1 MRLKFIFFVATIFIA
16 ICVIGQ
22 TKQPITHE
30 SLWLL
35 KRVGAPALSP
45 DGKWVVCSVQE
56 PAYDDKDVVND
67 LWLIPADSSK
77 PPRRITGNRQSE
89 SGYSWSPDSKQLA
102 FIAKR
107 NDDSAA
113 QVYLMNLAEGGEAQR
128 LTNISTGASN
138 PKWSPDGNNI
148 LFSSNVYPGANTD
161 SANKKIAADLKKQK
175 YKARVYTGFPIRYW
189 DHWLDEKR
197 THWFIQP
204 VGQAGTGTDLFAG
217 LDSITQITIQ
227 FSENPVAS
235 WLPNNRSIIFSA
247 TENMSTTAW
256 RDVTFA
262 LYEASVD
269 HKPEMIIGDSTHSY
283 TNPEVSE
290 DGKYLYCMES
300 ADNNYKVYNMA
311 KLVRYDWPS
320 MKNKTYLCNNIDR
333 PVNDFELSAQGIVL
347 SVESEGRDK
356 LYFIKNGT
364 AEAKQM
370 IADVAGCYSNPSVS
384 DDGNVIV
391 ANFQTASQPPE
402 IALIQPGQT
411 HKALTSFNAEA
422 LSKLDLGTTEDFWMT
437 SSKGKKIHSLVVK
450 PAGFDAAKKYP
461 LFIVIHGGPAGE
473 WKHEWSYRWNYHLL
487 ASPGYVLL
495 LTNYTGSTGF
505 GEKFS
510 QDIQFDPFKSPGN
523 EIQEAAAAAIKQF
536 AFIDGSKQAAG
547 GASYGGHLTN
557 WLEATTS
564 HYKCLIAHAG
574 LVNSEA
580 QWGTSDGIYSREV
593 MNGGTPWELTKT
605 FKEQNPIRFAANF
618 KTPILVTVG
627 EQDFRVPINNSLEN
641 WSALQRM
648 KVPSKLI
655 VFPEENHWILKAEDS
670 RFFYQQ
676 VHEWLAKYLQ

>member
-1 MRLKFIFFVATIFIA
+1 MLPVVCASAQI
-16 ICVIGQ
+16 
-22 TKQPITHE
+22 KQPITHE

-35 KRVGAPALSP
+35 KRVGTPALSP

-56 PAYDDKDVVND
+56 PAYDEKDVVND
-67 LWLIPADSSK
+67 LWLVPADGSK

-107 NDDSAA
+107 DNDSAA
-113 QVYLMNLAEGGEAQR
+113 QVYVLNLAEGGEAQR

-138 PKWSPDGNNI
+138 PKWSPDGNNM

-161 SANKKIAADLKKQK
+161 SANKKVAADLKKQK
-175 YKARVYTGFPIRYW
+175 YKARVYTGFPVRYW

-204 VGQAGTGTDLFAG
+204 VAQAADGTDLFAA
-217 LDSITQITIQ
+217 LDSITQTAIQ
-227 FSENPVAS
+227 FGENPDAN
-235 WLPNNRSIIFSA
+235 WLPDSKSVIFSA
-247 TENMSTTAW
+247 TDNAGTAAW
-256 RDVTFA
+256 RDVTLA
-262 LYEASVD
+262 LYIASVD
-269 HKPEMIIGDSTHSY
+269 GKPGIIIGDSSHSY
-283 TNPEVSE
+283 NNPVISE
-290 DGKYLYCMES
+290 DGKYLYCIEN
-300 ADNNYKVYNMA
+300 AENNYKVYNIG
-311 KLVRYDWPS
+311 KLVRYNWPS
-320 MKNKTYLCNNIDR
+320 LKNKTYLCKNIDR
-333 PVNDFELSAQGIVL
+333 PINDFELSGQGVVI
-347 SVESEGRDK
+347 SFENEGRDK
-356 LYFIKNGT
+356 LYFISNGST
-364 AEAKQM
+364 EAKQ
-370 IADVAGCYSNPSVS
+370 ISAEATGCYTSPSIS
-384 DDGNVIV
+384 GDGSVIV

-402 IALIQPGQT
+402 IVLIQSNQQA
-411 HKALTSFNAEA
+411 HKALTSFNTEA
-422 LSKLDLGTTEDFWMT
+422 LTKLDLGTTEDFWIT
-437 SSKGKKIHSLVVK
+437 SSKGKKIHSLIIK

-461 LFIVIHGGPAGE
+461 LFVVMHGGPAGE
-473 WKHEWSYRWNYHLL
+473 WKYNWGYRWNYHLL
-487 ASPGYVLL
+487 AAPGYVLL

-510 QDIQFDPFKSPGN
+510 QDIQFDPFKGPAN
-523 EIQEAAAAAIKQF
+523 EIQEAATAAIKQF

-547 GASYGGHLTN
+547 GASYGGHLAN
-557 WLEATTS
+557 WMEATTS
-564 HYKCLIAHAG
+564 HYKCIICHAG

-593 MNGGTPWELTKT
+593 MNGGTPWQLTKT

-618 KTPILVTVG
+618 RTPILVTVG
-627 EQDFRVPINNSLEN
+627 EQDFRVPLNNSLEN

-655 VFPEENHWILKAEDS
+655 VFPEENHWISKAENS